1 MSILFVITRPDT
13 SEVFVNLT
21 KACARKCLPY
31 MCFFTG
37 SGASQLSDDSV
48 VKATKL
54 SIRSVVCEHSWQKF
68 FGDASSVIEE
78 GSQTTHS
85 ELIGQADKVV
95 SL

>member
-1 MSILFVITRPDT
+1 
-13 SEVFVNLT
+13 
-21 KACARKCLPY
+21 

-54 SIRSVVCEHSWQKF
+54 SMRSVVCEHSWQKF
-68 FGDASSVIEE
+68 FGDASSVVEE

>member
-1 MSILFVITRPDT
+1 
-13 SEVFVNLT
+13 
-21 KACARKCLPY
+21 

-54 SIRSVVCEHSWQKF
+54 SMRSVVCEHSWKKF